1 MKDKTFFLNTI
12 LAVVLGIVLLAAIV
26 VRVFIPVAFLPE
38 PGIPDLVLLSLV
50 AVLLD
55 HYLAAGAKRSYGWI
69 LGLSVLTFGL
79 LPYAAGAVTGFEVI
93 KMAVTGGVVFT
104 VIVWLYSSMQDRM
117 RSGSGSKITPL
128 VCALVLYLA
137 SQCFAGMIL

>member
-12 LAVVLGIVLLAAIV
+12 LAVVLGIVLLAAIA
-26 VRVFIPVAFLPE
+26 VRVFIPVAFFPE
-38 PGIPDLVLLSLV
+38 PGIPDLVLLSLIV
-50 AVLLD
+50 VLLD

-69 LGLSVLTFGL
+69 FGLSVLTFGL
-79 LPYAAGAVTGFEVI
+79 LPFAAGTAAGSEVI
-93 KMAVTGGVVFT
+93 KTAVTGGVVFT
-104 VIVWLYSSMQDRM
+104 AVVWLYSSMQDRM
-117 RSGSGSKITPL
+117 RSGSGSRITPV